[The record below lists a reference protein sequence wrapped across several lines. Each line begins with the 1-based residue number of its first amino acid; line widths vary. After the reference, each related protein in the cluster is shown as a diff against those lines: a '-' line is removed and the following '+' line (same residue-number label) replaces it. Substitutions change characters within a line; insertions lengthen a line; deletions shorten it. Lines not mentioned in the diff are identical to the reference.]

1 MDLGNLDHEIE
12 DWDLWNKYPEHRWI
26 FNKLQLALDLGYRAG
41 PCPTLPSEAGYY
53 CIRPI
58 YNLYGMGLN
67 ASKVWL
73 DIDDNAK
80 VMNLQHPGSFYCEW
94 FDGPHY
100 SIDYE
105 WDNKWKPIHATQG
118 YNNSDDLIHF
128 TRWDRIEPP
137 HIELHPMLDKLKDV
151 KVLNIEFKDS
161 KIIEVHLRLGN
172 LAGDWYGLGDAQT
185 IIPVWKS
192 TTKEFIDQHKVHG
205 YRFIDRPEN
214 ATDKIENYRL
224 GFLYK

>member
-137 HIELHPMLDKLKDV
+137 HIELHPMLDNLKDV